1 MNIIIMSVNIG
12 IPQAILLALYI
23 MSLVF
28 NCVNDGKQSTTHWWA
43 SAISI
48 AVSLALLMWGG
59 FFS

>member
-1 MNIIIMSVNIG
+1 MTLNIG

-23 MSLVF
+23 MSF
-28 NCVNDGKQSTTHWWA
+28 AINCVKDGEQSSTHWWA

-48 AVSLALLMWGG
+48 TVTIALLMWGG

>member
-1 MNIIIMSVNIG
+1 MSVNIG

-23 MSLVF
+23 MSF
-28 NCVNDGKQSTTHWWA
+28 AINCVKDGEQSTTHWWA